1 VVLHRH
7 AAARQ
12 QRDEILPEISAAA
25 VEMLLVVD
33 ADIAIADRS
42 PRRKFAL
49 QRLEVTP
56 FEAFEGVERV
66 NDFPPSSVA
75 AGSASH

>member
-1 VVLHRH
+1 
-7 AAARQ
+7 
-12 QRDEILPEISAAA
+12 
-25 VEMLLVVD
+25 MLLVVD